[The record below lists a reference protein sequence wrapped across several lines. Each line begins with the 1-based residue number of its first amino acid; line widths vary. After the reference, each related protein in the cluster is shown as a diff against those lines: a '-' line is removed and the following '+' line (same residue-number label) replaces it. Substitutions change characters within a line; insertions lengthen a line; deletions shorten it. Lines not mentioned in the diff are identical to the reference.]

1 MYYPGQKK
9 RPLRL
14 CIKSEHCSYH
24 AISAWSAWSGDWHG
38 GAASRDFAHH
48 CTPKRNQAWFFDIP
62 WLEQCSD
69 FMHNLSGRFFLS
81 RVVALQCRSC
91 TQLLQLSSWP
101 CTGTENESSGFGGN
115 SIRQRAATF
124 SLPDSVSKRA
134 VVDKPSSLREES
146 VKRYVHDLSEEFA
159 HPKINVLHLPQHFSQ
174 LEARNTDDDNAKQQ
188 KRKIEYSSI
197 RSLSHVHQFRT
208 PCSNRRRK
216 GQFSTRP
223 RGTIAVLAQTNAIF
237 SLHNR
242 AAGRGPYISYGRNLW
257 TCLNRPEFLLTLTT
271 GRYVLVCSCC
281 FFHSFTPASRHVA
294 EEWGLE
300 VKQVWLTNWNRRGC
314 RSS

>member
-1 MYYPGQKK
+1 MVAGIRRRCGPDAYPQRGLQATIVV
-9 RPLRL
+9 RMVLVRGYEGL
-14 CIKSEHCSYH
+14 VLSCCNC
-24 AISAWSAWSGDWHG
+24 AVG
-38 GAASRDFAHH
+38 RAHM
-48 CTPKRNQAWFFDIP
+48 
-62 WLEQCSD
+62 LE
-69 FMHNLSGRFFLS
+69 
-81 RVVALQCRSC
+81 
-91 TQLLQLSSWP
+91 T
-101 CTGTENESSGFGGN
+101 ESSGFGGN

-134 VVDKPSSLREES
+134 VVDKRSSLREES

-197 RSLSHVHQFRT
+197 RSLSYVHQFRT

-223 RGTIAVLAQTNAIF
+223 RGTIAVLAKTNAIF
-237 SLHNR
+237 SLYNR

-257 TCLNRPEFLLTLTT
+257 TCLNRPEFI
-271 GRYVLVCSCC
+271 YISIV
-281 FFHSFTPASRHVA
+281 
-294 EEWGLE
+294 
-300 VKQVWLTNWNRRGC
+300 
-314 RSS
+314 

>member
-1 MYYPGQKK
+1 
-9 RPLRL
+9 
-14 CIKSEHCSYH
+14 
-24 AISAWSAWSGDWHG
+24 
-38 GAASRDFAHH
+38 
-48 CTPKRNQAWFFDIP
+48 
-62 WLEQCSD
+62 
-69 FMHNLSGRFFLS
+69 MH
-81 RVVALQCRSC
+81 
-91 TQLLQLSSWP
+91 
-101 CTGTENESSGFGGN
+101 TETESSGFGGN

-134 VVDKPSSLREES
+134 VVDKRSSLREES

-174 LEARNTDDDNAKQQ
+174 LEARNTDDDNANQQ

-242 AAGRGPYISYGRNLW
+242 VAGRGPYISWGRNLW
-257 TCLNRPEFLLTLTT
+257 TCLNRPELP
-271 GRYVLVCSCC
+271 S
-281 FFHSFTPASRHVA
+281 H
-294 EEWGLE
+294 
-300 VKQVWLTNWNRRGC
+300 RGIL
-314 RSS
+314 RSPIETVIV

>member
-1 MYYPGQKK
+1 MQPAM
-9 RPLRL
+9 RRWRRRLIPRACTRL
-14 CIKSEHCSYH
+14 CLACECLSQFFWPEVLV
-24 AISAWSAWSGDWHG
+24 A
-38 GAASRDFAHH
+38 
-48 CTPKRNQAWFFDIP
+48 CT
-62 WLEQCSD
+62 
-69 FMHNLSGRFFLS
+69 MHTTSSTAVKVLYST
-81 RVVALQCRSC
+81 VA
-91 TQLLQLSSWP
+91 TAQLAVH
-101 CTGTENESSGFGGN
+101 TETESSGFGGN

-134 VVDKPSSLREES
+134 VVDKRSSLREES

-188 KRKIEYSSI
+188 RRKIEYSSI

-242 AAGRGPYISYGRNLW
+242 AAGRGPYISYGFQW
-257 TCLNRPEFLLTLTT
+257 HWA
-271 GRYVLVCSCC
+271 SCQ
-281 FFHSFTPASRHVA
+281 PAA
-294 EEWGLE
+294 GAGIC
-300 VKQVWLTNWNRRGC
+300 QGAT
-314 RSS
+314 

>member
-1 MYYPGQKK
+1 MKVLY
-9 RPLRL
+9 
-14 CIKSEHCSYH
+14 S
-24 AISAWSAWSGDWHG
+24 
-38 GAASRDFAHH
+38 
-48 CTPKRNQAWFFDIP
+48 T
-62 WLEQCSD
+62 
-69 FMHNLSGRFFLS
+69 
-81 RVVALQCRSC
+81 VATAQLAVHTETESC
-91 TQLLQLSSWP
+91 
-101 CTGTENESSGFGGN
+101 GFGEN

-134 VVDKPSSLREES
+134 VVDKRSSLREES

-257 TCLNRPEFLLTLTT
+257 TCLNRPETMTT
-271 GRYVLVCSCC
+271 
-281 FFHSFTPASRHVA
+281 FNVA
-294 EEWGLE
+294 VNG
-300 VKQVWLTNWNRRGC
+300 
-314 RSS
+314 

>member
-1 MYYPGQKK
+1 MERSGVFLVSPTVQAHCRSPTGRSSTGSNAP
-9 RPLRL
+9 RPYKWLGRRMQ
-14 CIKSEHCSYH
+14 H
-24 AISAWSAWSGDWHG
+24 ATMGVIYTSGEIAIAMQPACGAGAWSLEHARAFVWL
-38 GAASRDFAHH
+38 ASDCLNSFALAKSAVKVLYS
-48 CTPKRNQAWFFDIP
+48 T
-62 WLEQCSD
+62 
-69 FMHNLSGRFFLS
+69 
-81 RVVALQCRSC
+81 VA
-91 TQLLQLSSWP
+91 TAQLAVH
-101 CTGTENESSGFGGN
+101 TETESSGFGGK

-134 VVDKPSSLREES
+134 VVDKRSSLREES
-146 VKRYVHDLSEEFA
+146 VKRYVQDLSEEFA

-174 LEARNTDDDNAKQQ
+174 FGARNTDDDSAKQQ

-257 TCLNRPEFLLTLTT
+257 TCLNRPE
-271 GRYVLVCSCC
+271 
-281 FFHSFTPASRHVA
+281 
-294 EEWGLE
+294 
-300 VKQVWLTNWNRRGC
+300 
-314 RSS
+314 

>member
-1 MYYPGQKK
+1 MKVLYSTVATAQ
-9 RPLRL
+9 L
-14 CIKSEHCSYH
+14 
-24 AISAWSAWSGDWHG
+24 
-38 GAASRDFAHH
+38 
-48 CTPKRNQAWFFDIP
+48 
-62 WLEQCSD
+62 
-69 FMHNLSGRFFLS
+69 
-81 RVVALQCRSC
+81 VVH
-91 TQLLQLSSWP
+91 
-101 CTGTENESSGFGGN
+101 TETESSGLIGN

-134 VVDKPSSLREES
+134 VVDKRSSLREES

-159 HPKINVLHLPQHFSQ
+159 HPKINGLHQ

-242 AAGRGPYISYGRNLW
+242 AAGHGPYISYGRNLW
-257 TCLNRPEFLLTLTT
+257 TCLNQPEHCETT
-271 GRYVLVCSCC
+271 
-281 FFHSFTPASRHVA
+281 A
-294 EEWGLE
+294 
-300 VKQVWLTNWNRRGC
+300 NRRAKKC
-314 RSS
+314 ETKKSTAKRCNRASQIFLAIDRDCQQS